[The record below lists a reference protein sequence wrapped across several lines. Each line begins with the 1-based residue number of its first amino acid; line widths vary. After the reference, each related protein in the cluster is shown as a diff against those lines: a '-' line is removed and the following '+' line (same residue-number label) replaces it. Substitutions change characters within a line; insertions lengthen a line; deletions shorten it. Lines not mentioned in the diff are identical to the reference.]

1 MESEVSKQLND
12 IGNEEESFS
21 YAMQLVMSS
30 VLPMALQTTI
40 ELGVF
45 DVIAKAGLGAKLS
58 ANDIADQLPTK
69 NPDAPKMLDRLLGLL
84 ATHSILHCSSAQTH
98 TDDDDASTV
107 SQRLYSLAPASK
119 FFARDADAMSL
130 GPILTLIQHKVF
142 LESWV
147 HLKDAILEGGNPFEM
162 AHGVHVFNYLGL
174 DSEFNKIFNIS
185 LTQHT
190 SIVMKKILESYRGF
204 ENLNTLVD
212 VGGGF
217 GFNLS
222 MITSK
227 YPHIKAINF
236 DLPHVI
242 QQAPP
247 YSGVEHVAGDMFE
260 SVPKGDAIFMKNC
273 YDATPEKGKV
283 IVVESGITA
292 MPDTTASTKCNFEV
306 DVFMMAHDLGGKER
320 NQHEFLQLAKAAG
333 FKGIKYQC
341 RARNFWSPRD
351 FAWYASALED
361 IERMKPHGPGPE
373 LFDQDDD
380 DDVPLTTVMKKK
392 QRVAS
397 SKMKQI
403 ASSSKGKG
411 KEKVTAESGE
421 EQRKRKK
428 LELLDSTIRIAPTIP
443 TSQNPSTSTMVFM
456 PTPTVTAPLR
466 PQLLITQPMAPTAVR
481 PPPLRP
487 ASMYNETIQVAS
499 YATRSR
505 LSKFMPPQPPNA
517 GHE

>member
-1 MESEVSKQLND
+1 
-12 IGNEEESFS
+12 
-21 YAMQLVMSS
+21 MQLVMSS
-30 VLPMALQTTI
+30 VLSMALQTTF

-45 DVIAKAGLGAKLS
+45 DVIAKAGEGAKLS

-147 HLKDAILEGGNPFEM
+147 HLKDAILEGGSPFEM
-162 AHGVHVFNYLGL
+162 AHGVHQFEYFGL
-174 DSEFNKIFNIS
+174 NSEFNKIFNIS

-190 SIVMKKILESYRGF
+190 SIVMKKILESYKGF

-212 VGGGF
+212 VGGGL

-247 YSGVEHVAGDMFE
+247 YPGVEHVVGNMFE
-260 SVPKGDAIFMKNC
+260 SVPKADAIFMKWILHDWSDEKCVTLLKNC
-273 YDATPEKGKV
+273 YDATPENGKV
-283 IVVESGITA
+283 IAVESGITV
-292 MPDTTASTKCNFEV
+292 MPDTTVSTKCNFEL
-306 DVFMMAHDLGGKER
+306 DVFTMAQDPGGKQR

-341 RARNFWSPRD
+341 RARNFWV
-351 FAWYASALED
+351 
-361 IERMKPHGPGPE
+361 IEFFK
-373 LFDQDDD
+373 
-380 DDVPLTTVMKKK
+380 
-392 QRVAS
+392 
-397 SKMKQI
+397 
-403 ASSSKGKG
+403 
-411 KEKVTAESGE
+411 
-421 EQRKRKK
+421 
-428 LELLDSTIRIAPTIP
+428 
-443 TSQNPSTSTMVFM
+443 
-456 PTPTVTAPLR
+456 
-466 PQLLITQPMAPTAVR
+466 
-481 PPPLRP
+481 
-487 ASMYNETIQVAS
+487 
-499 YATRSR
+499 
-505 LSKFMPPQPPNA
+505 
-517 GHE
+517 

>member
-1 MESEVSKQLND
+1 
-12 IGNEEESFS
+12 
-21 YAMQLVMSS
+21 
-30 VLPMALQTTI
+30 MALQTTI

-45 DVIAKAGLGAKLS
+45 DVIAKAGEGAKLS

-142 LESWV
+142 LESWD
-147 HLKDAILEGGNPFEM
+147 HLKDTIMEGGSPFEK
-162 AHGVHVFNYLGL
+162 AHGVHQFEYLGL

-190 SIVMKKILESYRGF
+190 SIVMKKILESYKGF

-212 VGGGF
+212 VGGGL

-236 DLPHVI
+236 DLSHVI

-247 YSGVEHVAGDMFE
+247 YLGVEHVAGDMFE
-260 SVPKGDAIFMKNC
+260 SVPKADAIFMK
-273 YDATPEKGKV
+273 V
-283 IVVESGITA
+283 IAVESGITA
-292 MPDTTASTKCNFEV
+292 MLDTTASTKCNFEV
-306 DVFMMAHDLGGKER
+306 DVFMMAQDPGGKER

-333 FKGIKYQC
+333 FKEDTTIEHHRKHAIRTIVKYTQGNVYKFGSTWYGFSGFAIDQIELSDMEYGGKAC
-341 RARNFWSPRD
+341 VGSLD
-351 FAWYASALED
+351 FIDRSL
-361 IERMKPHGPGPE
+361 
-373 LFDQDDD
+373 
-380 DDVPLTTVMKKK
+380 
-392 QRVAS
+392 
-397 SKMKQI
+397 
-403 ASSSKGKG
+403 
-411 KEKVTAESGE
+411 
-421 EQRKRKK
+421 
-428 LELLDSTIRIAPTIP
+428 
-443 TSQNPSTSTMVFM
+443 
-456 PTPTVTAPLR
+456 
-466 PQLLITQPMAPTAVR
+466 
-481 PPPLRP
+481 PPPLIVLGLDKLSPIRLWSRTSRVWKRP
-487 ASMYNETIQVAS
+487 MRMWQFAEANV
-499 YATRSR
+499 
-505 LSKFMPPQPPNA
+505 
-517 GHE
+517 